1 MCVHVGMCGVCI
13 CMCCTFVCV
22 YVMCAVSLLSEAQF
36 QRVDKLYKRQ
46 LGVPLIGE

>member
-1 MCVHVGMCGVCI
+1 MWVCVCACGYVWCVHMYVLH
-13 CMCCTFVCV
+13 V